1 MRPDG
6 ARATAAALAAS
17 AALLLSCSPAPE
29 KPAEEP
35 RPPAAPGFAFAERPG
50 AVEISFEGRP
60 VALYVYDD
68 PETLRPYL
76 AHVKAPD
83 GTQVTRNHPPVE
95 GQDPTDHAALHPG
108 LWMSFG
114 DVSGA
119 DFHRNKAKIEHVRF
133 LEEPRGEPGAGG
145 FRTLNRLV
153 AEQGTLGE
161 LVVDCRLRALE
172 AGTLI
177 VLGATFRAL
186 EAPLVLGDQEEM
198 GLGVRVATP
207 LAVKNGGAIRSDHGG
222 ADEAGTWGKT
232 AAWLDYSGEIDGVE
246 EGVMIVPDPSNFRPS
261 WMHSRDYGVVM
272 ANPFGRNAMT
282 GGEKS
287 AVAVAPG
294 EALGVRW
301 GVLLHSGPFDPATA
315 QQQALEA
322 LAAIPG
328 S

>member
-1 MRPDG
+1 VERN
-6 ARATAAALAAS
+6 RALATASLAAAALA
-17 AALLLSCSPAPE
+17 LSCSPASE
-29 KPAEEP
+29 
-35 RPPAAPGFAFAERPG
+35 PAAESPQPAGAPAFAFTAKPG
-50 AVEISFEGRP
+50 AVDISFDGRP
-60 VALYVYDD
+60 VALYVYED
-68 PETLRPYL
+68 PKTFRPYL

-95 GQDPTDHAALHPG
+95 GQDKTDHAEFHPG

-119 DFHRNKAKIEHVRF
+119 DFHRNKAKVEHVRF
-133 LEEPRGEPGAGG
+133 LEDPRGGPGAGG
-145 FRTLNRLV
+145 FRALNNLV
-153 AEQGTLGE
+153 TEEAVIGE
-161 LVVDCRLRALE
+161 LVVDCHLRALK

-186 EAPLVLGDQEEM
+186 HEPLVLGDQEEM

-207 LAVKNGGAIRSDHGG
+207 LAVENGGSMLSDHGG
-222 ADEAGTWGKT
+222 RDEKGTWGTT
-232 AAWLDYSGEIDGVE
+232 AAWLDYAGEIDGKPQ
-246 EGVMIVPDPSNFRPS
+246 GVMIVPDPGNFRPS

-287 AVAVAPG
+287 AVPLPPG

-301 GVLLHSGPFDPATA
+301 GVLLHSGPFDPEAGA
-315 QQQALEA
+315 AEALEA
-322 LAAIPG
+322 LAAVP
-328 S
+328 SP